1 MIRPDASRVL
11 SSAGMLEATK
21 PEPFRPRR
29 ASLLEGYRLWADT
42 YDEPNPLHA
51 LEERV
56 ILPRLPDLQ
65 GKVALDLACGTG
77 RWLKKLLGR
86 GAKAAFGMDVSPE
99 MLTQAAGHSLA
110 GRVVRADCCA
120 IPLRSWTADVITCSL
135 AIGHLPEPGKFAKE
149 LARIARPGADVFLS
163 DFHPAA
169 HARGWQRTFR
179 HGDELIAV
187 PSFAHP
193 LDLIRR
199 EFESTGLQVVRL
211 DEPHIAEPE
220 QGIFQR
226 LGKAHLFDA
235 ARETPA
241 LYIFHF
247 RVPDKPRLEEA

>member
-1 MIRPDASRVL
+1 M
-11 SSAGMLEATK
+11 
-21 PEPFRPRR
+21 
-29 ASLLEGYRLWADT
+29 
-42 YDEPNPLHA
+42 
-51 LEERV
+51 
-56 ILPRLPDLQ
+56 
-65 GKVALDLACGTG
+65 
-77 RWLKKLLGR
+77 
-86 GAKAAFGMDVSPE
+86 
-99 MLTQAAGHSLA
+99 QAAGHSLA
-110 GRVVRADCCA
+110 GRLARADCCG
-120 IPLRSWTADVITCSL
+120 IPFRSRTADVILCSL
-135 AIGHLPEPGKFAKE
+135 AIGHLPEPGKLAKE

-187 PSFAHP
+187 PSFAHS

-199 EFESTGLQVVRL
+199 EFESAGLQVVRL

-220 QGIFQR
+220 RGIFER

-247 RVPDKPRLEEA
+247 RAPDKPRLKEA